1 MKKYNVAVVGATGLV
16 GSTILKVL
24 AEKKFP
30 IAQLIL
36 LASEKSAGKQVEFCG
51 QQLTV
56 QALTEHAFAKV
67 DFAFFAAG
75 GAISRQFAPH
85 AVAAGALVIDNS
97 SEFRMQQD
105 VPLVVPEVNGEDLL
119 LEKGIIANPNCST
132 IQCMSALKCVQNLAG
147 IKRIVYSTYQ
157 SVSGSG
163 MKGLRDLDA
172 GVNDF
177 YPHPIAANILPHI
190 DVFFEDGY
198 TKEEK
203 KMIGETQKI
212 LRQDI
217 AITATAV
224 RVPVRFA
231 HCVSINVETERDFD
245 LDQLKRD
252 LAAFPELVL
261 VDQPSAEKYPLPREA
276 EGHDEVFVGR
286 IRRDQ
291 SVAHGLNM
299 WTVAD
304 NIRKGAATNA
314 VQIGLACIERG
325 VR

>member
-24 AEKKFP
+24 AERKFP
-30 IAQLIL
+30 IEQLIP
-36 LASEKSAGKQVEFCG
+36 LASERSAGKQIEYCG
-51 QQLTV
+51 QQITV
-56 QALTEHAFAKV
+56 KALTEQAFQKV

-75 GAISRQFAPH
+75 GAVSRQFVPH
-85 AVAAGALVIDNS
+85 AVKAGALVIDNS
-97 SEFRMQQD
+97 SEFRMQD
-105 VPLVVPEVNGEDLL
+105 GVPLVVPEVNGEDILQ
-119 LEKGIIANPNCST
+119 EKGIIANPNCST
-132 IQCMSALKCVQNLAG
+132 IQCMAALKCVQDIAG

-163 MKGLRDLDA
+163 MKGLRDLDE

-177 YPHPIAANILPHI
+177 YPYPIAANVLPHI
-190 DVFFEDGY
+190 DVFFDDGY

-212 LRQDI
+212 LHQTI

-231 HCVSINVETERDFD
+231 HCVSINVETEKDFD
-245 LDQLKRD
+245 LEQLK
-252 LAAFPELVL
+252 AAFANYPELVL
-261 VDQPSAEKYPLPREA
+261 VDQPSELKYPLPRDA

-286 IRRDQ
+286 VRRDD
-291 SVAHGLNM
+291 SVAYGLNM